1 MRPFTTLSG
10 TAVPLD
16 RANVDTD
23 VLIPINRLIG
33 TPPAE
38 LGRFLFEPWRYLPD
52 GTPDARFPLNQP
64 RFAGARVL
72 VAGENF
78 GCGSSREHAVWALE
92 SFGIRCVVA
101 PTFGEIFRQNCFQNG
116 VLPVALANQ
125 IVGALMDELW
135 TGATPVVGVDLTAQ
149 TLTFPSGRVVA
160 FEIDPERR
168 QALLQGLDDIGATL
182 TQRTSIERFEADD
195 LGRRPWNYRTEADA
209 RVPQVLILAGDG
221 VGAEIMPEVRR
232 IVDWFVAERGL
243 ELDLQEEPFGIRAW
257 RQHGTLMRDSTWQR
271 ILDAD
276 AILFGA
282 IGTPEYDAV
291 PAAARAT
298 DWLLE
303 MRRTLDLFLNLRPV
317 RAYDAL
323 LEASTLKADAV
334 RGVDMV
340 IVRELV
346 GGAYFGE
353 PRGVEQLDDGRRRA
367 RNTIVYTTDE
377 IERIA
382 REAFLLARTRDA
394 RVCSVDKANVLE
406 FGALWREVVSAVHAA
421 DFPDVEL
428 SHMYVDN
435 CAMQLVRNP
444 RQFDVIVTENLF
456 GDILSDCAAMVSGS
470 LGMLPSASIGPRR
483 EDGRRSALY
492 EPIHGSAP
500 DIAGQGIAN
509 PIGAI
514 RSFAMCLRHTLG
526 RPQDAALLERA
537 VEAAL
542 TAGART
548 RDLAP
553 PDAATALSTTDMT
566 DVVLAQLAG
575 QNDRSPV
582 EEEAHA

>member
-1 MRPFTTLSG
+1 MRPFAVLSG
-10 TAVPLD
+10 PAVPID

-33 TPPAE
+33 TPPAA
-38 LGRFLFEPWRYLPD
+38 LGQYLFEPWRFVAGGAPD
-52 GTPDARFPLNQP
+52 PEFPLNQS
-64 RFAGARVL
+64 RYAGARVL

-78 GCGSSREHAVWALE
+78 GCGSSREHAVWALD

-101 PTFGEIFRQNCFQNG
+101 PSFGDIFRQNCFQNG
-116 VLPVALANQ
+116 VLPVALAADT
-125 IVGALMDELW
+125 VAALIDELR
-135 TGATPVVGVDLTAQ
+135 TSASPIVGVDLRSQ
-149 TLTFPSGRVVA
+149 TVTFPSGRVVE
-160 FEIDPERR
+160 FSVDPERR
-168 QALLQGLDDIGATL
+168 EALLRGLDDIGMTL
-182 TQRTSIERFEADD
+182 TLCDQIEQFEAVDVQQ
-195 LGRRPWNYRTEADA
+195 RPWNYRSEAA
-209 RVPQVLILAGDG
+209 LRVPQMLILAGDG

-232 IVDWFVAERGL
+232 VVEWFEAEREL
-243 ELDLQEEPFGIRAW
+243 VLDLGEEPFGIRAW
-257 RQHGTLMRDSTWQR
+257 HEHGTLMADATWQR

-282 IGTPEYDAV
+282 IGTPEYADI
-291 PAAARAT
+291 PPEARST

-323 LEASTLKADAV
+323 LDASTLKADVV

-353 PRGVEQLDDGRRRA
+353 PRGVERLEDGRRRA

-382 REAFLLARTRDA
+382 REAFLLARTRLG

-406 FGALWREVVSAVHAA
+406 FGALWREVVTAVHAA
-421 DFPDVEL
+421 EFSDVEL

-483 EDGRRSALY
+483 GDGRRSALY

-514 RSFAMCLRHTLG
+514 RSFAMCLRHTLE
-526 RPQDAALLERA
+526 RPQDASLLERA

-542 TAGART
+542 LAGART
-548 RDLAP
+548 RDIAP
-553 PDAATALSTTDMT
+553 AGCDELSTTMMT
-566 DVVLAQLAG
+566 DAVLAELARLS
-575 QNDRSPV
+575 RSTRV
-582 EEEAHA
+582 EEAADA

>member
-1 MRPFTTLSG
+1 MRPFTILSG
-10 TAVPLD
+10 IAVPVD

-23 VLIPINRLIG
+23 ILIPINRLIG

-52 GTPDARFPLNQP
+52 GTADPEFSLNQS
-64 RFAGARVL
+64 RFANAEVL

-101 PTFGEIFRQNCFQNG
+101 PTFGDIFRQNCFQNG
-116 VLPVALANQ
+116 VLPVALPHDAVAALFEELHVAAAP
-125 IVGALMDELW
+125 IVS
-135 TGATPVVGVDLTAQ
+135 VDLLAQ
-149 TLTFPSGRVVA
+149 TLTYPGGRVVT
-160 FEIDPERR
+160 FEIDGERR
-168 QALLQGLDDIGATL
+168 DALLEGLDEIGMTL
-182 TQRTSIERFEADD
+182 ARRPSIERYESDD
-195 LGRRPWNYRTEADA
+195 LGRRPWIYRTHDA
-209 RVPQVLILAGDG
+209 RRVPKILILAGDG

-232 IVDWFVAERGL
+232 VVEWFVAERGL
-243 ELDLQEEPFGIRAW
+243 DVDLHEEPFGMRAW
-257 RQHGTLMRDSTWQR
+257 REHRTLMRDATWQC

-282 IGTPEYDAV
+282 IGTPEYAAI

-323 LEASTLKADAV
+323 LDSSTLRPDVV

-353 PRGVEQLDDGRRRA
+353 PRGIELLDDGRRRA
-367 RNTIVYTTDE
+367 RNTIVYATDE

-382 REAFLLARTRDA
+382 REGFLLARTRGG

-406 FGALWREVVSAVHAA
+406 FGALWREVVSAVGATE
-421 DFPDVEL
+421 FPDVEL

-483 EDGRRSALY
+483 DDGRRAALY

-514 RSFAMCLRHTLG
+514 RSFAMCLRHSLD
-526 RPQDAALLERA
+526 RPQDSALLERA

-542 TAGART
+542 VNGART
-548 RDLAP
+548 SDIALP
-553 PDAATALSTTDMT
+553 GDPQLSTTEMT
-566 DVVLAQLAG
+566 DAVLVELARS
-575 QNDRSPV
+575 NDRSRIQ
-582 EEEAHA
+582 EESHA

>member
-1 MRPFTTLSG
+1 VRPFTALSG
-10 TAVPLD
+10 PAVPID

-33 TPPAE
+33 TPPTD
-38 LGRFLFEPWRYLPD
+38 LGQYLFEPWRYVAD
-52 GTPDARFPLNQP
+52 GTPDPEFPLNQS
-64 RFAGARVL
+64 RYAGAQVL
-72 VAGENF
+72 VGGENF
-78 GCGSSREHAVWALE
+78 GCGSSREHAVWALD

-101 PTFGEIFRQNCFQNG
+101 PSFGDIFRQNCYQNG
-116 VLPVALANQ
+116 VLPVSIAADT
-125 IVGALMDELW
+125 VTALMEELR
-135 TGATPVVGVDLTAQ
+135 TSQSPIVGVDLQAQ
-149 TLTFPSGRVVA
+149 TLTFPSGRVVD
-160 FEIDPERR
+160 FEIDPERCE
-168 QALLQGLDDIGATL
+168 ALLRGLDDIGMTL
-182 TQRTSIERFEADD
+182 TLCDEIEQFEADD
-195 LGRRPWNYRTEADA
+195 VGHRPWSYRTEAEL
-209 RVPQVLILAGDG
+209 RVPQILILAGDG

-232 IVDWFVAERGL
+232 VVEWFEAERGL
-243 ELDLQEEPFGIRAW
+243 ELDLGEEAFGIRAW
-257 RQHGTLMRDSTWQR
+257 HEHGTLMRDATWQR

-282 IGTPEYDAV
+282 IGTPEYADV
-291 PAAARAT
+291 PSEARTT

-323 LEASTLKADAV
+323 LDASTLKSDVV

-353 PRGVEQLDDGRRRA
+353 PRGIEQLEGGRRRA

-382 REAFLLARTRDA
+382 REAFLLARTRQG

-406 FGALWREVVSAVHAA
+406 FGALWREVVTEVHAS
-421 DFPDVEL
+421 DFSDVEL

-435 CAMQLVRNP
+435 CAMQLVRKP

-483 EDGRRSALY
+483 ADGRRSALY

-514 RSFAMCLRHTLG
+514 RSFAMCLRHSLD
-526 RPQDAALLERA
+526 RPQDASLLERA

-542 TAGART
+542 TSGART
-548 RDLAP
+548 RDIAS
-553 PDAATALSTTDMT
+553 AGQSELSTTMMT
-566 DVVLAQLAG
+566 DAVLAELT
-575 QNDRSPV
+575 RLTHSTTV
-582 EEEAHA
+582 EEAVHA